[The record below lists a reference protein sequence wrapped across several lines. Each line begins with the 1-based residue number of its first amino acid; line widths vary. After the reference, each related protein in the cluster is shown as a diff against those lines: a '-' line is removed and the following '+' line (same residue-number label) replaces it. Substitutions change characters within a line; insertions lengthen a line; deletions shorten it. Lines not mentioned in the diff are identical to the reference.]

1 MTGRLSL
8 RLKLQKPAISVRNQP
23 GAIRRGAG
31 AFGADVVQNIINAFL
46 LVYAALFPI
55 VNPIGSAPLFLRMT
69 SGRSSAERSALAQ
82 SVARNSFF
90 LLLGSLFIGSHVLE
104 FFGITL
110 PVVRIAGG
118 LVVAAFGWRLL
129 HAEEP
134 DADRAKVGDSGPAID
149 AFYPLTMP
157 LTVGPGSISVAVT
170 LGSQRPTPT
179 SDLTQLAI
187 LGGAAVAGL
196 AAIAITVFVSY
207 RFADRIILFLG
218 PRGTDVLMRLS
229 AFILFCIGIQII
241 WNGCSVLISRVA

>member
-1 MTGRLSL
+1 M
-8 RLKLQKPAISVRNQP
+8 
-23 GAIRRGAG
+23 
-31 AFGADVVQNIINAFL
+31 QNIFNAFL

-69 SGRSSAERSALAQ
+69 HGRNSAERSALAKG
-82 SVARNSFF
+82 VALNSFF

-110 PVVRIAGG
+110 PVVRVAGG
-118 LVVAAFGWRLL
+118 LVVATFGWRLL
-129 HAEEP
+129 QAPGEYDP
-134 DADRAKVGDSGPAID
+134 DQTKVGDGGPAVD

-170 LGSQRPTPT
+170 LGSQRPTVGEN
-179 SDLTQLAI
+179 LAQLFI

-196 AAIAITVFVSY
+196 AAIAITIFVSY

-218 PRGTDVLMRLS
+218 ARGTDVLMRLS

-241 WNGCSVLISRVA
+241 WNGASVLIGRPA

>member
-1 MTGRLSL
+1 VS
-8 RLKLQKPAISVRNQP
+8 
-23 GAIRRGAG
+23 
-31 AFGADVVQNIINAFL
+31 NIFNAFL

-55 VNPIGSAPLFLRMT
+55 VNPVGSAPLFLRMT
-69 SGRSSAERSALAQ
+69 RGRDAERSALAYG
-82 SVARNSFF
+82 VARYSFF

-129 HAEEP
+129 HAPE
-134 DADRAKVGDSGPAID
+134 DTADEREKTSSQSGPHID

-170 LGSQRPTPT
+170 LGSQRPAGAT
-179 SDLTQLAI
+179 DFAQLAI

-196 AAIAITVFVSY
+196 AAISLTIFVCY
-207 RFADRIILFLG
+207 RFADRVIAFLG
-218 PRGTDVLMRLS
+218 VRGTDVLMRLS

-241 WNGCSVLISRVA
+241 WNGCSALIAPVT

>member
-1 MTGRLSL
+1 M
-8 RLKLQKPAISVRNQP
+8 N
-23 GAIRRGAG
+23 
-31 AFGADVVQNIINAFL
+31 NIANAFL

-55 VNPIGSAPLFLRMT
+55 VNPVGSAPLFLRMT
-69 SGRSSAERSALAQ
+69 RGRSDVDRRALAQ

-118 LVVAAFGWRLL
+118 LVVATFGWRLL
-129 HAEEP
+129 HAPDEP
-134 DADRAKVGDSGPAID
+134 EAERRDVGDKSGAPAD

-170 LGSQRPTPT
+170 LGSQRPAGT
-179 SDLTQLAI
+179 SDVAQLAI
-187 LGGAAVAGL
+187 LGGAAIAGL
-196 AAIAITVFVSY
+196 AAIAATIFVCY
-207 RFADRIILFLG
+207 RYADRIISVLG
-218 PRGTDVLMRLS
+218 ARGTDVMMRLS

-241 WNGCSVLISRVA
+241 WNGYSALMVRPA

>member
-1 MTGRLSL
+1 M
-8 RLKLQKPAISVRNQP
+8 
-23 GAIRRGAG
+23 
-31 AFGADVVQNIINAFL
+31 QNIVNAFL

-69 SGRSSAERSALAQ
+69 RGRSTAERSVLAQ

-110 PVVRIAGG
+110 PVVRVAGG

-129 HAEEP
+129 HAPEEP
-134 DADRAKVGDSGPAID
+134 DAGHAKMDSTGPAVD
-149 AFYPLTMP
+149 SFYPLTMP

-179 SDLTQLAI
+179 ADFTQLAI

-196 AAIAITVFVSY
+196 AAIAITIFVSY
-207 RFADRIILFLG
+207 RFADRIMMVLG
-218 PRGTDVLMRLS
+218 ARGTDVMMRLS

-241 WNGCSVLISRVA
+241 WNGCSVLLGKPL

>member
-1 MTGRLSL
+1 ML
-8 RLKLQKPAISVRNQP
+8 AISVRNRRTADAVR
-23 GAIRRGAG
+23 AII
-31 AFGADVVQNIINAFL
+31 VQNIINAFL

-69 SGRSSAERSALAQ
+69 RGRTTAERSVLALN
-82 SVARNSFF
+82 VARNSFF

-110 PVVRIAGG
+110 PVVRVAGG
-118 LVVAAFGWRLL
+118 LVVATFGWRLL
-129 HAEEP
+129 HAPVESVDHP
-134 DADRAKVGDSGPAID
+134 KVDAGPTID

-170 LGSQRPTPT
+170 LGSQRPIATD
-179 SDLTQLAI
+179 DLTQLAV

-196 AAIAITVFVSY
+196 GAIAITIFVCY
-207 RFADRIILFLG
+207 RFADRIIMFLG
-218 PRGTDVLMRLS
+218 ARGTDVVMRLS

-241 WNGCSVLISRVA
+241 WNGCSALLKTL